1 MTRIS
6 PLGLVVSVAVLTT
19 ATLAGPAGA
28 QDNGTL
34 VISTW
39 GFNGDLLEQHLY
51 APFEEE
57 HGVDI
62 VIDTGNNADRLNRA
76 RIRGGGD
83 IDLIYLADA
92 FTQQGIDDGLF
103 AQIDRSQIPN
113 IEQIY
118 PIARA
123 PHGEEYGP
131 AYTVGR
137 YGIIYDSAATD
148 TPVTSW
154 SDLWRDEFAGQITI
168 PGINTTAGQLIV
180 IAAAEQAGV
189 DAFDD
194 PDAAFASLEQL
205 APNLLTTYG
214 RSSELV
220 NLFAQGEVVIA
231 PAQDFAFGRIQEAV
245 PTAVWAELDEGAFAN
260 LNAIN
265 VMASTDQPEL
275 ALAFI
280 NWHLSADVQQTLAEV
295 GVDAPVNVNV
305 RLDPEDA
312 ARWTYGQAVIDSLRT
327 PDYAQLNSVREDWT
341 DRWNEVF
348 AE

>member
-1 MTRIS
+1 MMRIS
-6 PLGLVVSVAVLTT
+6 MVSVA
-19 ATLAGPAGA
+19 ALAVACLSGSAWA

-39 GFNGDLLEQHLY
+39 GFNGDLLEEHLY

-57 HGVDI
+57 HGVEI
-62 VIDTGNNADRLNRA
+62 VIDSGNNADRLSRA
-76 RIRGGGD
+76 RIRDGGD

-92 FTQQGIDDGLF
+92 FTQQAIDDGLF
-103 AQIDRSQIPN
+103 AAIDRSQIPN

-118 PIARA
+118 PIAQA

-154 SDLWRDEFAGQITI
+154 GDLWRDEFAGQITI

-180 IAAAEQAGV
+180 IAAADQAGV
-189 DAFDD
+189 DAFED
-194 PDAAFASLEQL
+194 PDAAFASLAEL

-231 PAQDFAFGRIQEAV
+231 PAQDFAFGRIQDAV

-265 VMASTDQPEL
+265 VLASSDQLEL
-275 ALAFI
+275 AHAFI
-280 NWHLSADVQQTLAEV
+280 NWHLDADVQQTMAEV

-305 RLDPEDA
+305 QLDPETA

-327 PDYAQLNSVREDWT
+327 PDYAQLNAVRDDWT
-341 DRWNEVF
+341 DRWNDVI
-348 AE
+348 AQ

>member
-6 PLGLVVSVAVLTT
+6 AVSLAALMAASVSGT
-19 ATLAGPAGA
+19 ALA
-28 QDNGTL
+28 QENGTL

-39 GFNGDLLEQHLY
+39 GFNGDLLEEHLY

-62 VIDTGNNADRLNRA
+62 VIDSGNNADRLSRA
-76 RIRGGGD
+76 RIRNGGD

-92 FTQQGIDDGLF
+92 YTQQAIDDGLF
-103 AQIDRSQIPN
+103 AEIDRSQIPN
-113 IEQIY
+113 IEEIY
-118 PIARA
+118 PIAQA
-123 PHGEEYGP
+123 PHGDEYGP

-154 SDLWRDEFAGQITI
+154 GDLWRDEFAGQITI

-180 IAAAEQAGV
+180 IAAAEQEGV

-194 PDAAFASLEQL
+194 PDAAFASLAALQ
-205 APNLLTTYG
+205 PNLLTTYG

-231 PAQDFAFGRIQEAV
+231 PAQDFVLGRVQEAV
-245 PTAVWAELDEGAFAN
+245 PTAVWAELDEGSFAN

-265 VMASTDQPEL
+265 VLAASDQQEL

-280 NWHLSADVQQTLAEV
+280 NWHLNADVQQTMAEL

-305 RLDPEDA
+305 RLDPEQA
-312 ARWTYGQAVIDSLRT
+312 ARWTYGQAIIDSLRT
-327 PDYAQLNSVREDWT
+327 PDYARLNEVRDDWT